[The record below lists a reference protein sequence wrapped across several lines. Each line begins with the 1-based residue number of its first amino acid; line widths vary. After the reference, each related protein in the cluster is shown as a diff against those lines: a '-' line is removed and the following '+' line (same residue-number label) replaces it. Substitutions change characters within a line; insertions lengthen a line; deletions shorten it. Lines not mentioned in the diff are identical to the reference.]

1 MGAKNLACL
10 PLNDVA
16 LLFLKCVQ
24 QKRAQANGA
33 NKTNAVGV
41 WFSFYA
47 QTSLCT
53 QSAHL
58 CLGGNVS
65 NRKKRAFKQ
74 MTWYTP

>member
-10 PLNDVA
+10 PLNDVT
-16 LLFLKCVQ
+16 LLFLKSVQ

-41 WFSFYA
+41 WLSFYA

-53 QSAHL
+53 QGPNL